1 MTMPTGLEA
10 VASTDALLATRQ
22 RPRLLWAGAA
32 VVACTLL
39 LPAAVNQYWMQIGT
53 LAFIYWVLIAG
64 LDLIVGYA
72 GQLAVGFVGLL
83 AIGAY
88 TASILC
94 EKAGWPAFAAL
105 AAAGAAGALF
115 GFLVGLPS
123 LRLGGFYFAMTTL
136 GFSTIVTQ
144 VALGWERLTGGGI
157 GLPGPMF
164 PAPLDMPLGF
174 YYLALATALLAT
186 YLLRNVAFSN
196 FGRGLVAVRD
206 AEVAAEAMGVPI
218 THLKLVTFTLS
229 GVLAGMAGALFAA
242 RQTYITPDA
251 FTFDLSVLFFIAVLI
266 GGRGRI
272 IGPMI
277 GTAILTLLPEIAA
290 PLVMWSNF
298 LYAALLLLVVLLV
311 PGGIAEFLER
321 FFVKA
326 AKGEGLEAPA
336 PERLNAVL
344 GKHASP
350 KVLKLHEVAL
360 HFGGVRALDGVDL
373 TVRPGTVHGL
383 IGPNGSGKTTLLNAV
398 SGFYAVNSG
407 RIAFGEEDLGP
418 QSSADRA
425 ALGIA
430 RTFQTPRVVGN
441 LSVLENAMLGAYR
454 QFTVSFP
461 AVALGSRRGAT
472 EDRAVRQRAVD
483 ALAAVGLRRLAHLR
497 AEQLQHTEQRLLE
510 IARSLVMQPS
520 ILLLDEPAAGLS
532 HDEIEHLRGL
542 VEHIRSLG
550 IAILLV
556 EHHADLVFQVS
567 DEVTVLDVGQVLAH
581 GAPAEVRV
589 NSEVINAYLGT

>member
-1 MTMPTGLEA
+1 MSETE
-10 VASTDALLATRQ
+10 VLAATAPARQ
-22 RPRLLWAGAA
+22 TAQRFRVLWGAA
-32 VVACTLL
+32 GVLVLALL
-39 LPAAVNQYWMQIGT
+39 LPAGVNLYWIHIAT
-53 LAFIYWVLIAG
+53 LACIYWVLVAG

-72 GQLAVGFVGLL
+72 GQLAIGFVGLL

-88 TASILC
+88 TAAILG
-94 EKAGWPAFAAL
+94 EKLGWPAFLAL
-105 AAAGAAGALF
+105 VAAGAAGGLF

-123 LRLGGFYFAMTTL
+123 LRLRSFYFAMTTL
-136 GFSTIVTQ
+136 GFATIVTQ

-157 GLPGPMF
+157 GLPGPVF
-164 PAPLDMPLGF
+164 PAPLDTPVGF
-174 YYLALATALLAT
+174 YYLALGMALFAT
-186 YLLRNVAFSN
+186 YLLRNIAFSN

-218 THLKLVTFTLS
+218 TRLKLVTFTLS
-229 GVLAGMAGALFAA
+229 GGLAGMAGALFAA

-298 LYAALLLLVVLLV
+298 LYAVLLLLVVLLV

-321 FFVKA
+321 LFAKA
-326 AKGEGLEAPA
+326 PKGEGLEAPA
-336 PERLNAVL
+336 PERLDRMLDRARPGRVL
-344 GKHASP
+344 GVAG
-350 KVLKLHEVAL
+350 VAL

-398 SGFYAVNSG
+398 SGFYPVNAG
-407 RIAFGEEDLGP
+407 RLRFGDEDLAV

-454 QFTVSFP
+454 HFSVSFP
-461 AVALGSRRGAT
+461 EVAVGSPRSGR
-472 EDRAVRQRAVD
+472 EDRVVRQRAAD
-483 ALAAVGLRRLAHLR
+483 ALAAVGLRRLAHLK
-497 AEQLQHTEQRLLE
+497 AEQLQHTEQRYLE
-510 IARSLVMQPS
+510 IARCLVMQPS

-532 HDEIEHLRGL
+532 HDEIDHLRGL

-550 IAILLV
+550 MSVLLV

-567 DEVTVLDVGQVLAH
+567 DEVTVLDVGRVLAH
-581 GAPAEVRV
+581 GTPAEVRV
-589 NSEVINAYLGT
+589 NPEVINAYLGA

>member
-1 MTMPTGLEA
+1 MSTGLEA
-10 VASTDALLATRQ
+10 IASTGIPPMVRQ
-22 RPRLLWAGAA
+22 RPRVLWGAA
-32 VVACTLL
+32 AVIIAAVL
-39 LPAAVNQYWMQIGT
+39 LPASVNQYWMQIGT
-53 LAFIYWVLIAG
+53 LAFVYWVLIAG
-64 LDLIVGYA
+64 LDLIIGYA

-105 AAAGAAGALF
+105 IAAGAAGALF

-123 LRLGGFYFAMTTL
+123 LRLRSFYFAMTTL

-157 GLPGPMF
+157 GLPGPVF
-164 PAPLDMPLGF
+164 PAPLDSPVGF
-174 YYLALATALLAT
+174 YYLALAMALVAT
-186 YLLRNVAFSN
+186 YLLRNIAFSN

-218 THLKLVTFTLS
+218 TRLKLVTFTLS
-229 GVLAGMAGALFAA
+229 GILAGVAGALFAA

-277 GTAILTLLPEIAA
+277 GTLILTLLPEIAA

-298 LYAALLLLVVLLV
+298 LYAVLLLLVVLLV

-321 FFVKA
+321 LFVRGVR
-326 AKGEGLEAPA
+326 GEGLEAPA
-336 PERLNAVL
+336 PERLSTVL
-344 GKHASP
+344 GRHASP
-350 KVLKLHEVAL
+350 KVLTLEGVAL

-398 SGFYAVNSG
+398 SGFYTANSG
-407 RIAFGEEDLGP
+407 RIVFGETDLATR
-418 QSSADRA
+418 SSADRA

-430 RTFQTPRVVGN
+430 RTFQTPKVVGN
-441 LSVLENAMLGAYR
+441 LSVLDNAMLGAYR
-454 QFTVSFP
+454 QFTTSFT
-461 AVALGSRRGAT
+461 AVALGSRRGGA
-472 EDRAVRQRAVD
+472 EDRAVRKRAAD
-483 ALAAVGLRRLAHLR
+483 ALAAVGLRRLAGLR

-510 IARSLVMQPS
+510 IARCLVMQPS

-532 HDEIEHLRGL
+532 QDEIEHLRAL

-550 IAILLV
+550 VAILLV

-567 DEVTVLDVGQVLAH
+567 DDVTVLDLGRVLAH
-581 GAPAEVRV
+581 GTPAEVRV
-589 NSEVINAYLGT
+589 NAEVINAYLGT

>member
-1 MTMPTGLEA
+1 MATGLEA
-10 VASTDALLATRQ
+10 IASTEL
-22 RPRLLWAGAA
+22 PGVAGRRSRAVLGVAAA
-32 VVACTLL
+32 VLAAML
-39 LPAAVNQYWMQIGT
+39 LPFTVNHYWMQIGT
-53 LAFIYWVLIAG
+53 LAFVYWVLIAG

-72 GQLAVGFVGLL
+72 GALAVGFVGLL
-83 AIGAY
+83 TIGAY

-105 AAAGAAGALF
+105 LAAGAAGALF
-115 GFLVGLPS
+115 GFLIGLPS
-123 LRLGGFYFAMTTL
+123 LRLKSFYFAMTTL

-144 VALGWERLTGGGI
+144 VALGWESLTGGGI

-164 PAPLDMPLGF
+164 PAPFDSPVGF
-174 YYLALATALLAT
+174 YYLAFGMALIAT
-186 YLLRNVAFSN
+186 YLLRNIAFSN

-206 AEVAAEAMGVPI
+206 AEVAAEAVGVPI
-218 THLKLVTFTLS
+218 TRLKLMTFTLS
-229 GVLAGMAGALFAA
+229 GILAGMAGALFAA

-266 GGRGRI
+266 GGRGRVV
-272 IGPMI
+272 GPMI
-277 GTAILTLLPEIAA
+277 GTVILTLLPEIAA

-321 FFVKA
+321 LFGKAVK
-326 AKGEGLEAPA
+326 GGGLEAPV

-344 GKHASP
+344 GEHASP
-350 KVLKLHEVAL
+350 KALTLEGVAL
-360 HFGGVRALDGVDL
+360 HFGGVRALDGVSL

-383 IGPNGSGKTTLLNAV
+383 IGPNGSGKTTLLNAA
-398 SGFYAVNSG
+398 SGFYTANAG
-407 RIAFGEEDLGP
+407 RIAFGEAALTAR
-418 QSSADRA
+418 SSDERA
-425 ALGIA
+425 ALGIG

-454 QFTVSFP
+454 QFTVHFP
-461 AVALGSRRGAT
+461 AVALGSRRGVK
-472 EDRAVRQRAVD
+472 EDAAVRQRAVD
-483 ALAAVGLRRLAHLR
+483 ALVAVGLRRLAHLR
-497 AEQLQHTEQRLLE
+497 ADQLQHTEQRLLE
-510 IARSLVMQPS
+510 IARCLVMRPS

-532 HDEIEHLRGL
+532 HDEIEHLRAL
-542 VEHIRSLG
+542 IEHIRSLG
-550 IAILLV
+550 VAILLV

-567 DEVTVLDVGQVLAH
+567 DEVTVLDVGRVLAH

-589 NSEVINAYLGT
+589 NAEVINAYLGT

>member
-1 MTMPTGLEA
+1 MPTGLEA
-10 VASTDALLATRQ
+10 IASTEVPPVTRQ
-22 RPRLLWAGAA
+22 HPRALWGTAA
-32 VVACTLL
+32 VIALAL
-39 LPAAVNQYWMQIGT
+39 FLPAGVNQYWMQIGT
-53 LAFIYWVLIAG
+53 LAFVYWVLIAG
-64 LDLIVGYA
+64 LDLIIGYA

-105 AAAGAAGALF
+105 VAAGAAGAFF

-123 LRLGGFYFAMTTL
+123 LRLKSFYFAMTTL

-164 PAPLDMPLGF
+164 PPPLDTPVGF
-174 YYLALATALLAT
+174 YYLALGMALLAT

-218 THLKLVTFTLS
+218 TRLKLVTFTLS
-229 GVLAGMAGALFAA
+229 GILAGMAGALFAA

-311 PGGIAEFLER
+311 PGGIAYFLER
-321 FFVKA
+321 LFVKA
-326 AKGEGLEAPA
+326 AKVAGLETPA

-344 GKHASP
+344 GQHASP
-350 KVLKLHEVAL
+350 KTLTLQGVAL
-360 HFGGVRALDGVDL
+360 HFGGVRALDGVDV

-383 IGPNGSGKTTLLNAV
+383 IGPNGSGKTTLLNAA
-398 SGFYAVNSG
+398 SGFYAVNGG
-407 RIAFGEEDLGP
+407 RIVFGEADLVSR
-418 QSSADRA
+418 SSSDRA

-454 QFTVSFP
+454 QFTTSFP
-461 AVALGSRRGAT
+461 AVALGSRRGLI
-472 EDRAVRQRAVD
+472 EDRAIRERAAD
-483 ALAAVGLRRLAHLR
+483 ALAAVGLRRLSHLK
-497 AEQLQHTEQRLLE
+497 AEQLQHTEQRFLE
-510 IARSLVMQPS
+510 IARCLVMQPS

-532 HDEIEHLRGL
+532 HAEIEHLRLL

-550 IAILLV
+550 VAILLV

-567 DEVTVLDVGQVLAH
+567 DEVTVLDLGRVLAH
-581 GAPAEVRV
+581 GAPTEVRV